1 MKHRWKNLK
10 RIAWLNLWWLNFF
23 RPLLA
28 SETEAV
34 HAGSA
39 WLDFAGKV
47 VNFIILFGG
56 LGYFLYKPI
65 KQWLHNRTASIAK
78 LIEETIQMR
87 KEAEEKLA
95 LLKERLIRLDY
106 EIEEMKRK
114 AEAEGLRDRERLL
127 ALAREEA
134 ARIERLTSLEIDA
147 LRKGAIRELKSYVA
161 FLATAL
167 AEEKI
172 KQRLNSEL
180 HRRLIRRSIERLA
193 KLHESLS
200 AR

>member
-56 LGYFLYKPI
+56 LGYFFYKPI